1 MRVQTCAGISVR
13 PELVSNYFNALVDH
27 FFKILPMREEG
38 VSSLPMYIRSLQ
50 IELFGCQSFILPMST
65 NGDYLSL
72 LSILQY
78 FIDHPDTDISDVKRE
93 VFRAI
98 SICKKLKGL
107 YCCDEVTQ

>member
-1 MRVQTCAGISVR
+1 MRIHTCAGISIR
-13 PELVSNYFNALVDH
+13 PELVANYFDSLVDH

-38 VSSLPMYIRSLQ
+38 VSSLPTYIRSLQ
-50 IELFGCQSFILPMST
+50 IELFGCQSFIVPMSI

-78 FIDHPDTDISDVKRE
+78 FIDHPNTEITEVKRE

-98 SICKKLKGL
+98 SICKKLKGI
-107 YCCDEVTQ
+107 YSCGEVTQ